1 MVILSVDYGDARTG
15 IAVCD
20 KLELLASPVAVLA
33 EAYAPKLARMIAE
46 EAKSTMH
53 RKLCLACRG
62 IWMEA
67 RASARKN
74 AARLPRS
81 WRKRVTCLF
90 SFGMNG

>member
-46 EAKSTMH
+46 EAKKARCTGNCAWPAAEYGW
-53 RKLCLACRG
+53 KRG
-62 IWMEA
+62 
-67 RASARKN
+67 
-74 AARLPRS
+74 LPRA
-81 WRKRVTCLF
+81 KMPRVCHAAGG
-90 SFGMNG
+90 SV